1 MDKTDHL
8 KSDIAE
14 LIPALIVMRRD
25 LHAHPELAFE
35 EVRTSGIVAQRLQ
48 SARSG
53 GPDGH
58 REDWRTGSPTW

>member
-14 LIPALIVMRRD
+14 LIPALIVMRRN

-35 EVRTSGIVAQRLQ
+35 EGYRLAQVPRAQ
-48 SARSG
+48 
-53 GPDGH
+53 
-58 REDWRTGSPTW
+58 